1 MEVGTDAEHNEKV
14 QTILRDMGDSPHIL
28 YHTKEPLR
36 LHRHGKLKKVFLV
49 ATPYHVYLIKAKG
62 ISFYARWQNRLLTV
76 SSTQNTICIGA
87 AGLSQVQQL
96 QNSGQGVPAAVDEED
111 PEFATAKIECASVL
125 EATDTERWLQKLA
138 AGARLRAEQLENDES
153 HPAPNAPQEAKEAE
167 DEWSGADS
175 EVSEDD
181 AGPMWGQQQVLLQ
194 RPREG
199 ESNSLFQ
206 KAPSRYLA
214 VASLVDGEF
223 TDYTALKNAY
233 LRNEEDILQEDL
245 AAFVKENEGQVEKL
259 CESHYPAFLHAARQC
274 FSISEQDAELV
285 GQELSGATTLTR
297 SSVLEMKRSAADLN
311 LSRCVKQNLAQVG
324 SILRSTL
331 ELAEIL
337 ETVETRVQKQQLLG
351 AVVALKQLMRVAA
364 PFAEY
369 ALGEYVIHHRVPQLS
384 QDIFTAAVHD
394 FNAWL
399 KLLRDSSLPIGA
411 AALKWEGAV
420 QTGSVEK
427 KLRVS
432 DDGEWWVEMS
442 YVRACIRRAPFTE
455 SSSISNILYGAS
467 IQEVFEE
474 LRHGMYYRNYY
485 AESRTQQAKLDL
497 YELSMFSEALSGELL
512 VAELEKYCATA
523 LGFVLIE
530 DIVHNITEP
539 HVQSTTEIICMWEK
553 LSQAMADRA
562 RHVSTLLVS
571 DPNYT
576 ARMMDVFRLLRSSL
590 GIVVDCVKSVRLSP
604 LILSLVVESMSDSII
619 SSWLQE
625 ACVEATQGV
634 LTDTLSPLTATTP
647 DEYHAYVTRFYLDRC
662 KSIELPLPPS
672 PDFTAGVVTLPYA
685 LMVPVIGEVALRFLS
700 QCHSILVV
708 DEGAV
713 VRQSELNN
721 VDEMLLKYLS
731 VLFRTVAEL
740 LQGHL
745 ATVAERAV
753 MQLAVY
759 VTSCATMSVIVSCVE
774 QQFVLAWHVAYDEG
788 KRETLGAPRLLAN
801 SATLFAKAVQKGI
814 ERLLS
819 AFTAETEDRLRPVA
833 NLDYWKRL
841 VEVRCA
847 AASTTASATA
857 TRASGK
863 DDAEKGLPE
872 AMEYVIAMI
881 PKLTAVLQVSV
892 VRSVLGT
899 VVAHAA
905 ITTQANLGAAIRGGC
920 RDGAASDFAALRD
933 CVREFELLCAIQ
945 IPLWQKR
952 IDTAISGIS
961 AAQRFP
967 LQPKQIADELLLW
980 IERKEAA
987 AAAEQANTNQVLA
1000 GIEEAGKLVAKGVGK
1015 GIYAVGQTVKGG
1027 ASAITGAASAL
1038 AGKRET

>member
-1 MEVGTDAEHNEKV
+1 MV
-14 QTILRDMGDSPHIL
+14 
-28 YHTKEPLR
+28 
-36 LHRHGKLKKVFLV
+36 KL
-49 ATPYHVYLIKAKG
+49 
-62 ISFYARWQNRLLTV
+62 
-76 SSTQNTICIGA
+76 
-87 AGLSQVQQL
+87 
-96 QNSGQGVPAAVDEED
+96 
-111 PEFATAKIECASVL
+111 ECASVL
-125 EATDTERWLQKLA
+125 EATTTERCLQKLA
-138 AGARLRAEQLENDES
+138 ASARLRTGQLENDES
-153 HPAPNAPQEAKEAE
+153 HSAQNATQETKEAE

-175 EVSEDD
+175 EGSEDD
-181 AGPMWGQQQVLLQ
+181 AGPLWGQQQVLLQ

-199 ESNSLFQ
+199 EASCLFQ

-245 AAFVKENEGQVEKL
+245 AAFVRENEGQVEKL

-285 GQELSGATTLTR
+285 GQELSGATTLAR
-297 SSVLEMKRSAADLN
+297 SSVMEMKRSAADLN
-311 LSRCVKQNLAQVG
+311 LSRCVRQNVAQVV
-324 SILRSTL
+324 SILRGTL
-331 ELAEIL
+331 ELAEML
-337 ETVETRVQKQQLLG
+337 ETVEIRVQKQQLLG
-351 AVVALKQLMRVAA
+351 AVVSLKQLMRAAA

-369 ALGEYVIHHRVPQLS
+369 ALGEYVIHQRVPQLS

-399 KLLRDSSLPIGA
+399 KLLRDSSLPIGTS
-411 AALKWEGAV
+411 ALKWEGTV
-420 QTGSVEK
+420 QTGSIEK

-432 DDGEWWVEMS
+432 DEGEWWVEMS

-455 SSSISNILYGAS
+455 SSSISNIICGAS
-467 IQEVFEE
+467 LQEVFEE
-474 LRHGMYYRNYY
+474 LCHGTYYRNYY

-497 YELSMFSEALSGELL
+497 YDVPVFSEALSGEVL
-512 VAELEKYCATA
+512 VAELERYCATA

-530 DIVHNITEP
+530 DIVHNITDP
-539 HVQSTTEIICMWEK
+539 HVQSTTEIICMWER

-576 ARMMDVFRLLRSSL
+576 ARMMDVFCLLRSFIS
-590 GIVVDCVKSVRLSP
+590 IVVDCVKSVRLSP

-625 ACVEATQGV
+625 ACVEATQVV
-634 LTDTLSPLTATTP
+634 LTETLLPLTATTL
-647 DEYHAYVTRFYLDRC
+647 DEYHEYVTRFYLDRC
-662 KSIELPLPPS
+662 KSIELPLPS
-672 PDFTAGVVTLPYA
+672 AGFTSGSVTLPYA
-685 LMVPVIGEVALRFLS
+685 LMVPVIGDIALRFLS
-700 QCHSILVV
+700 QCHSILVM

-740 LQGHL
+740 LHSHL

-753 MQLAVY
+753 MQLAVF

-774 QQFVLAWHVAYDEG
+774 QQFVLAWHFDYDEG

-801 SATLFAKAVQKGI
+801 SATLFAKTVQKGI

-819 AFTAETEDRLRPVA
+819 AFIAETKDRLRPVA
-833 NLDYWKRL
+833 ELDYWKGL
-841 VEVRCA
+841 VEARRA
-847 AASTTASATA
+847 ATPATT
-857 TRASGK
+857 TRANNKG
-863 DDAEKGLPE
+863 DDEKGLLE

-899 VVAHAA
+899 VIAHAA
-905 ITTQANLGAAIRGGC
+905 ITTQTNLESAIHGGC
-920 RDGAASDFAALRD
+920 RDGTTSDFAALRD

-952 IDTAISGIS
+952 IGAAISSVS

-980 IERKEAA
+980 IECKEAA
-987 AAAEQANTNQVLA
+987 ERANTNHVLA
-1000 GIEEAGKLVAKGVGK
+1000 GIEGAGKFVVKGVGK
-1015 GIYAVGQTVKGG
+1015 GIYAAGQTVKGG

-1038 AGKRET
+1038 AGKREPQSALF